1 VQNLKNMIKE
11 GLISGVHFVFFPGV
25 SNLGKKDNSKRHSSF
40 CSSGLITKKNIV
52 PDYLLRKEV

>member
-1 VQNLKNMIKE
+1 MIKE